1 MSLLWKSG
9 LSNEGGFKGW
19 ICLFYHVNHFDNG
32 EPAGIFCR
40 SGVVYH
46 QKCMLVLGEMM
57 ADTMGYLR
65 QIAHDSSL
73 VF

>member
-1 MSLLWKSG
+1 MSSLWKSG
-9 LSNEGGFKGW
+9 LFNKDGYKGW
-19 ICLFYHVNHFDNG
+19 ICLFYHVSHFDNR
-32 EPAGIFCR
+32 EPAGIVCR

-46 QKCMLVLGEMM
+46 QKYMLVLGDTMV
-57 ADTMGYLR
+57 DTMGYLR